1 MIYVTLEAAKCALEV
16 RFSPF
21 FARFSHVFLKR
32 VYISSH
38 TLPAGR
44 IQREPYRRRHRAPL
58 L

>member
-1 MIYVTLEAAKCALEV
+1 MIYVTLEAAKCAFEV
-16 RFSPF
+16 RFSAF

-44 IQREPYRRRHRAPL
+44 I
-58 L
+58 